1 MSKNESV
8 IIRATPEEKAI
19 WEQKQKLKAIL
30 NAGYKS
36 ISSIES
42 DEDLV
47 PAPVKSS
54 ILVNPKYLA
63 NVENITGTG

>member
-1 MSKNESV
+1 M
-8 IIRATPEEKAI
+8 RAQQEYPTEEEQI
-19 WEQKQKLKAIL
+19 LWDQKQKLKAIL

-47 PAPVKSS
+47 PAPVTAS
-54 ILVNPKYLA
+54 ILVNPKYLEH
-63 NVENITGTG
+63 VKNIEATG